1 MYYFK
6 VIQKSQNC
14 RRNSLFSKNSDDW
27 LLIDDV
33 TIWREPPYWIKI
45 IMWLGD
51 PWVESVTLEK
61 ILEEERIDDG
71 VSLL

>member
-1 MYYFK
+1 MKKAKILKKKYVLKVYYFK

-33 TIWREPPYWIKI
+33 TIWRE
-45 IMWLGD
+45 
-51 PWVESVTLEK
+51 TA
-61 ILEEERIDDG
+61 ILD
-71 VSLL
+71 

>member
-1 MYYFK
+1 
-6 VIQKSQNC
+6 
-14 RRNSLFSKNSDDW
+14 
-27 LLIDDV
+27 
-33 TIWREPPYWIKI
+33 
-45 IMWLGD
+45 MWLGD